1 MRDDSPLEE
10 HCNFN
15 MVGGSPAYE
24 WEQVLGRNRKAQ
36 EFPPGMI
43 VAMVDTAGE
52 NVAEGVVSG
61 VEIGEWLEGER
72 LQPTDI
78 AILVT
83 KVFKPETVV
92 YEVLKDIM
100 GECLHS
106 TIRWPRRHVRGTGRV
121 AIENVKEAVRV
132 FDFSEDPPGPQHQT
146 PCSMGEGR
154 SEMDSNDSP
163 IPGFE
168 CLMTDGLLGPEVP
181 QRPYQMLQQVATE
194 RRGNCEM
201 GNIEIKR

>member
-1 MRDDSPLEE
+1 
-10 HCNFN
+10 
-15 MVGGSPAYE
+15 
-24 WEQVLGRNRKAQ
+24 
-36 EFPPGMI
+36 MI

-61 VEIGEWLEGER
+61 VGIGEWLEGER

-106 TIRWPRRHVRGTGRV
+106 TIRWPRRHVRGTRRL
-121 AIENVKEAVRV
+121 AIENVEEAVRV

-146 PCSMGEGR
+146 PCSMAEGR

-168 CLMTDGLLGPEVP
+168 CPMTDGLLGPEVP
-181 QRPYQMLQQVATE
+181 QHPYQMLQWVATE
-194 RRGNCEM
+194 RRGNR
-201 GNIEIKR
+201 EIGKHRNKKVTLESVEGSGTQIQMCA